1 MIGCGV
7 DDESIGADV
16 DAGIAV
22 TGTFDVTDGIG
33 SCKGGGAE
41 SIAVGGVGALTL
53 FRLRRGGATGS
64 KEGPGVSFVSP
75 VEEPKGGTSV

>member
-1 MIGCGV
+1 VADIKSRENSSPLVNVWCGVFLLGSSIMGCGA

-41 SIAVGGVGALTL
+41 SIAVGGVGA
-53 FRLRRGGATGS
+53 
-64 KEGPGVSFVSP
+64 
-75 VEEPKGGTSV
+75 

>member
-1 MIGCGV
+1 MLGSSMMGCRG

-41 SIAVGGVGALTL
+41 SIAVGGVGA
-53 FRLRRGGATGS
+53 
-64 KEGPGVSFVSP
+64 
-75 VEEPKGGTSV
+75 